1 MRDVERSVVFYRDVA
16 GMEVWSRDEFTGEWG
31 WRRVVVEKP
40 FGRDL
45 ASARALLA
53 AGDKAGATTR
63 FETLLVDYPTSA
75 LAPQA
80 RRELERMKGQVPPA
94 TH

>member
-1 MRDVERSVVFYRDVA
+1 MGAVAEMLSLLAPEMLRARQAFLLGTTAFADARSV
-16 GMEVWSRDEFTGEWG
+16 GL
-31 WRRVVVEKP
+31 
-40 FGRDL
+40 L

-94 TH
+94 IH

>member
-1 MRDVERSVVFYRDVA
+1 VVAPALSPAANSARA
-16 GMEVWSRDEFTGEWG
+16 EASN
-31 WRRVVVEKP
+31 
-40 FGRDL
+40 